1 MHDKT
6 THTSEQ
12 PNKEDIQYQV
22 LTMTWDKTLIRV
34 ISGLFSLEN

>member
-22 LTMTWDKTLIRV
+22 LTMTWDNWNSHQGYK
-34 ISGLFSLEN
+34 